1 MTLHD
6 AIEDAARTAGSAPV
20 RHPGEWPA
28 AVTLDGEGGWA
39 TSVPT
44 EKASAD
50 ERMLLEGWLL
60 DPDEWRIVPGTL
72 LVNRWHTTVDGVP
85 TWLHQYKARVERSTV
100 RTYTADALFKRLPKV
115 RSKALPPNNGEQ
127 THTFV
132 VNLAD
137 WQIGKAMERGG
148 GTPETIARIRTSD
161 AGAHARYKALRKTG
175 IAFKSVAVVGLGD
188 LAERC
193 SNNYASQAF
202 TTDLDER
209 EQERVVVRLLRD
221 IICGWAKVTP
231 DLVVACVGGNHGENR
246 GPGGKAFT
254 TPGDNR
260 DVSVFERV
268 AEMLAMDPAS
278 YGHVRWHIPG
288 NELTIC
294 LELSGVRCAWTHGH
308 LAKGGVPAVALPK
321 WWAGQSF
328 GRVPVDGAGSV
339 SIADADV
346 LTTGHFHHEIV
357 MDLGGRYWV
366 QVPAQDGGSGW
377 YERQTGAHSKTGCL
391 TYVVGPGILTNVE
404 VV

>member
-1 MTLHD
+1 MGDLHA
-6 AIEDAARTAGSAPV
+6 AIEDAGRTIPSAAKREPAEWAQVRIDGATGEATSAPT
-20 RHPGEWPA
+20 A
-28 AVTLDGEGGWA
+28 
-39 TSVPT
+39 
-44 EKASAD
+44 KAGAD
-50 ERMLLEGWLL
+50 ERWLLEGWEL

-100 RTYTADALFKRLPKV
+100 ATWTADALFRKLPKITPAKQAEGD
-115 RSKALPPNNGEQ
+115 S
-127 THTFV
+127 TFV

-148 GTPETIARIRTSD
+148 GTPETIQRIRESD
-161 AGAHARYKALRKTG
+161 AAAHRRYKQLSR
-175 IAFKSVAVVGLGD
+175 FHQFEQVAVVGLGD

-221 IICGWAKVTP
+221 IVIGWAKASPSV
-231 DLVVACVGGNHGENR
+231 VVACVGGNHGENR
-246 GPGGKAFT
+246 GAAGKAFT

-268 AEMLAMDPAS
+268 AEMLAMDPES
-278 YGHVRWHIPG
+278 YGHVRWHIPTH
-288 NELTIC
+288 ELTIC
-294 LELSGVRCAWTHGH
+294 LDLSGVRCAWTHGH
-308 LAKGGVPAVALPK
+308 LAKGGAPAVALPK

-328 GRVPVDGAGSV
+328 GRVPVDGEGST

-346 LTTGHFHHEIV
+346 LVSGHFHHLVV
-357 MDLGGRYWV
+357 MDLGGRHWM
-366 QVPAQDGGSGW
+366 QAPAMDGGSGW
-377 YERQTGAHSKTGCL
+377 YERQTGSHSRTGFL
-391 TYVVGPGILTNVE
+391 TFVTGPSGLSNVE